1 MSEEFVYLVSCP
13 HYAKNVFKVG
23 RTSSSSSRKKAYGKT
38 AEFIRFEKVTDSKS
52 AELHLIR
59 RFSVLFERVNGK
71 EFFVGEKRDMELC
84 FDDSITGW
92 RTRENLPK
100 NTNDIEE
107 WWGIH
112 TGEFRLPFDKYT
124 FVLPHHNLWTYSP
137 DIHPEQTFVVLEE
150 TMKLKKEYA
159 HGKELGFRSSRFLGR
174 IGKLP
179 KNDVFIDFG
188 GKCVFKVLSVQ
199 KDHVRVRALDL
210 FEAFP
215 LLRRGDD
222 TRT

>member
-1 MSEEFVYLVSCP
+1 MSGEFVYLVSCP

-23 RTSSSSSRKKAYGKT
+23 RTSSPSSRKKAYGSS
-38 AEFIRFEKVTDSKS
+38 AEFIRFEKVTDSKV
-52 AELHLIR
+52 AELYLIR
-59 RFSVLFERVNGK
+59 RLSALFERVNGK
-71 EFFVGEKRDMELC
+71 EFFIGDKREMELS
-84 FDDSITGW
+84 FDNNIARW
-92 RTRENLPK
+92 RTREHLPK
-100 NTNDIEE
+100 NTDDLEA

-112 TGEFRLPFDKYT
+112 TEEFRLPFHEYT

-137 DIHPEQTFVVLEE
+137 DIHPGQTFVVLEE
-150 TMKLKKEYA
+150 TVKLKKEYA
-159 HGKELGFRSSRFLGR
+159 RGKEMGFRGSRFLRR

-199 KDHVRVRALDL
+199 KDHVRVRTLDL

-215 LLRRGDD
+215 SLRSGDD
-222 TRT
+222 ART